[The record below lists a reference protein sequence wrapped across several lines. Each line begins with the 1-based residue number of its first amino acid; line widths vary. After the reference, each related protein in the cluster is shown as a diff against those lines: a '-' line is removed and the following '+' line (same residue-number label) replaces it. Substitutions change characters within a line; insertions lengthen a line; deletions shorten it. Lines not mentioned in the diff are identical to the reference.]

1 MYVFSEWVYHKIS
14 QLHLKWGTFL
24 KLRRAKQLGILFLF
38 SVAWQ
43 VYSGKINYSSRTYK
57 GWKISAKLC
66 LDLAIQRSLNF
77 LAFLIYSNQQSSKE
91 PLSSLSILTINWFLC
106 RSVQCV
112 TNWLILLKDPS
123 SLPCKHYKGVANP
136 QNW

>member
-1 MYVFSEWVYHKIS
+1 MYVFSEWVYYKIS
-14 QLHLKWGTFL
+14 QLHLKWGTYW

-43 VYSGKINYSSRTYK
+43 VYSGKINYFSQVMFWSSNSALPQFL
-57 GWKISAKLC
+57 ISPC
-66 LDLAIQRSLNF
+66 H
-77 LAFLIYSNQQSSKE
+77 AFLIYSNQQSSKE
-91 PLSSLSILTINWFLC
+91 PLSSLSILTIDWFLC